1 MILTNVELY
10 KTFFCYI
17 FREVFRTLTVSIYLG
32 MVLLEH
38 INPINLIK
46 IRSY

>member
-10 KTFFCYI
+10 KTSFCNI
-17 FREVFRTLTVSIYLG
+17 FREVFRTLTVNLDLG

-38 INPINLIK
+38 IN
-46 IRSY
+46 